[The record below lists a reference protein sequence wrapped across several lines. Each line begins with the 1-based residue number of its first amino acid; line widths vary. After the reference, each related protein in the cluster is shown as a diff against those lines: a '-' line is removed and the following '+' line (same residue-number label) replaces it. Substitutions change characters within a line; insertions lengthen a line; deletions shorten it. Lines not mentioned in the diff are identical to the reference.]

1 MRVAHVTPSCDLAAK
16 CHLKRERE
24 VYKHVLTLALL
35 DKTYAGKKTKSGRS
49 KVKALFLEKGE
60 RGHPMC
66 GLFVKTFPFLRSPSF
81 SVVAA
86 RTCVLLLWTWKWNDL
101 SVGGAFSF
109 SQVYFLHCDLFAP
122 SRCRRLIKCI
132 CLSHLAKCLL
142 KTDDPWCS
150 SIPCY
155 LLFTTHT
162 LRAGGCV
169 YSLDLLIINYSK
181 ANWDPISTSIFP
193 SQQKA
198 CFWASFVWVGM
209 RAVSQVIR

>member
-1 MRVAHVTPSCDLAAK
+1 MRVVDVTPSCDLAAK

-35 DKTYAGKKTKSGRS
+35 EKTFAGKKTKSRGS
-49 KVKALFLEKGE
+49 KMKALFLVKGE
-60 RGHPMC
+60 RVHPMC
-66 GLFVKTFPFLRSPSF
+66 GLFVKMFPFLRSPSF

-162 LRAGGCV
+162 LCV
-169 YSLDLLIINYSK
+169 GSVDNQLLKSKLGSNFYFNIPVPAKKMFLSIICLSWNARCFTSYQIVARFSL
-181 ANWDPISTSIFP
+181 
-193 SQQKA
+193 
-198 CFWASFVWVGM
+198 
-209 RAVSQVIR
+209 